1 MYMTVPQPTPEDLIE
16 RAAIDRSARYPV
28 MFFFT
33 SAAAWLLF
41 ATVMGFVS
49 SLKLRVPGLFDEYQF
64 MGYGRLFPVHFNALV
79 YGWAMQAGIGVMLW
93 LMARLTRSRIQ
104 TPVALIVAGHIWN
117 AGVALAVISIWA
129 GAGRSIPLLDFP
141 SWLWPVF
148 AISYAMTVIWII
160 PMFHARRNT
169 LYYISELYL
178 IGAAVWFPWIFLT
191 ANLLIN
197 KGSAPVMG
205 AGTGAWYVSNLIY
218 FWMAPVALAVAYYI
232 IPKISGRPIYSY
244 PLALVGFWV
253 LAILSGW
260 TGFSRFMGGPFPAWM
275 PAVSGAA
282 TIFILLAIVATVA
295 NLLLT
300 LKGCTKL
307 WEYSPSLRFTVVGM
321 LMLAVYAVLSAM
333 SSTFVFGKHLQ
344 FTHFVAGLDALAF
357 YGFFSMT
364 MFGAFYFIVPRIT
377 GSEWPSGARIR
388 THFWFSTYGIVT
400 MVLTTLI
407 GGIAQGGDLAI
418 WDRAF
423 STSFVNSG
431 AYIVGRCIA
440 WALIT
445 WSNLVFL
452 QQLALMFIGKG
463 RKSAGPTL
471 IHSEPGKASSARAAA
486 GIQ

>member
-1 MYMTVPQPTPEDLIE
+1 MTVPQPTPEDLKE

-49 SLKLRVPGLFDEYQF
+49 SLKLRVPGLWDECPY

-93 LMARLTRSRIQ
+93 LMARLTRSRLEH
-104 TPVALIVAGHIWN
+104 PVALIVAGHIWN
-117 AGVALAVISIWA
+117 AGVAVAVIAIWS

-141 SWLWPVF
+141 AWLWPVF
-148 AISYAMTVIWII
+148 AISYAMVVVWVI
-160 PMFHARRNT
+160 PMFQGRRNA

-191 ANLLIN
+191 ANLLVN
-197 KGSAPVMG
+197 KESAPVMG
-205 AGTGAWYVSNLIY
+205 AGVNAWYLSNLAY
-218 FWMAPVALAVAYYI
+218 FWMAPIALAVAYYI

-244 PLALVGFWV
+244 PLAQASFWV
-253 LAILSGW
+253 LALLAGW
-260 TGFSRFMGGPFPAWM
+260 TGFSRYMGGPFPAWM
-275 PAVSGAA
+275 PAVGGAA
-282 TIFILLAIVATVA
+282 AIFALLAVVATVA
-295 NLLLT
+295 NLMLT
-300 LKGCTKL
+300 LKGSTKL
-307 WEYSPSLRFTVVGM
+307 WEYSPSLRFTVLGM
-321 LMLAVYAVLSAM
+321 LMLAVWAVLSAA
-333 SSTFVFGKHLQ
+333 SSTFVFGRNLQ

-377 GSEWPSGARIR
+377 GAEWPSGARIR
-388 THFWFSTYGIVT
+388 THFWFSTYGIIT
-400 MVLTTLI
+400 MVVVTLV
-407 GGIAQGGDLAI
+407 GGIAQGGDLAV
-418 WDRAF
+418 WDRQF
-423 STSFVNSG
+423 SVSYVNSA
-431 AYIVGRCIA
+431 AYIIGRCIA
-440 WALIT
+440 WGLIT

-452 QQLALMFIGKG
+452 HQLALMFLGRG

-471 IHSEPGKASSARAAA
+471 IHAEPGEAASARAAA
-486 GIQ
+486 GLP